1 MYMHVYL
8 LFIECCLYY
17 ACLYICVCF
26 NYEANILDDW
36 NTLKSAGYGMGK
48 RSNQHERIAQWIA
61 SDQKFDGGVH
71 SSLFEACDYQDKKQR
86 VQMMTWNVLCADKGQ
101 QAVVDVR
108 VCMVMMCVFAGVYV
122 RIPSIRQLK
131 SVMLLENSSKR

>member
-1 MYMHVYL
+1 M
-8 LFIECCLYY
+8 
-17 ACLYICVCF
+17 CF

-36 NTLKSAGYGMGK
+36 NNLKSAGYGMGK
-48 RSNQHERIAQWIA
+48 RSNQNERIAQWII
-61 SDQKFDGGVH
+61 SDQKFEGGVY

-108 VCMVMMCVFAGVYV
+108 VCMVIMCVCAGVYV
-122 RIPSIRQLK
+122 RISSIRQLK
-131 SVMLLENSSKR
+131 SVLLVES